1 MVYDGVIKGRFV
13 ELKSI
18 TPDDAQFSFDIR
30 SAPENRDTVGVLAE
44 TVDDQRK
51 FIEWQM
57 KEPNDYYFV
66 VYNKKG
72 EKIGLFGCYNITGDM
87 CEMGREVNNGSA
99 VEVIETQVLVQDFAM
114 DILGLKRQ
122 CYVIYANNKK
132 NLRNQKHGGIAPLKK
147 IIRSGIE
154 SYYFECDLTKDT
166 PIRKKLARVGDD
178 FLE

>member
-1 MVYDGVIKGRFV
+1 MVYEGVIKGRFV

-18 TPDDAQFSFDIR
+18 TTEDAQFSFDIR
-30 SAPENRDTVGVLAE
+30 SAPENRETVGVLAK

-51 FIEWQM
+51 YIEWQM

-72 EKIGLFGCYNITGDM
+72 EKIGLIGCYNIKGDM
-87 CEMGREVNNGSA
+87 CEMGREVNCGSA
-99 VEVIETQVLVQDFAM
+99 VEVIEAQVLIQDFAI
-114 DILGLKRQ
+114 DVLGMKRQ
-122 CYVIYANNKK
+122 CYVIYANNKN
-132 NLRNQKHGGIAPLKK
+132 NLSNQKHAKNIPVKK
-147 IIRSGIE
+147 IIRSGVE

-178 FLE
+178 FLD